1 LPGRAALA
9 PTHSCVAIQIQTAW
23 TFAYIGSPLHSVP
36 FAVTEPPATSSRVTS
51 CKANANAAYT
61 TPVARAAVDC
71 IAFLTFE
78 IISSIGASPGHH
90 GGSGTTRAPRTSTAS
105 VPGDHVAGAQP
116 PHQHL
121 LHARPTRD
129 TRRPPGWAK
138 VALRAPRSQGATGMG
153 ATRRS
158 GPRLDNGLSAPHT
171 IATSSSRSDRP
182 LKGKSDSP
190 PSPCVRVSLRV
201 MRFAFSFSLP
211 GQKDSRLGVG
221 RRGCRR
227 SDDDGREDI
236 RHAGGVPDRLLLHP
250 GISTLHL
257 GLSLGSPE

>member
-71 IAFLTFE
+71 
-78 IISSIGASPGHH
+78 
-90 GGSGTTRAPRTSTAS
+90 APRTSTAS
-105 VPGDHVAGAQP
+105 VPRDHVAGAQP